1 MVKVEAYGSL
11 TRRQE
16 DLFRLGYYY
25 KSLAAVTLLTSDDAL
40 TFKARA
46 AQKVDGHVLASS
58 SLKVMGSKVT
68 FTPKRRT
75 DGLQNYT
82 LEYAANADLKMKG
95 ELKTKQTAS
104 SRTAESTV
112 SVEYRQPTYALKLA
126 VSDPNLGVRLTG
138 TTEKDGRGI
147 GADGIFDVA
156 LQRFVTYNLAAWATE
171 ARHSLV
177 FKHNGSDKAAYS
189 LGDFLFSYYNEVST
203 ATRLGALVKYSYPR
217 KETFIEFGGDY
228 RYDEKTVMRGKV
240 NSLGMLGLGM
250 TRTLNQYLKIGLA
263 AQFDVKKVKASNVS
277 DYHFGLR
284 LDFTT

>member
-25 KSLAAVTLLTSDDAL
+25 KSLAAVTLLTTTDAL

-46 AQKVDGHVLASS
+46 SQNVDGHVLASS
-58 SLKVMGSKVT
+58 SLKVVGSKVT

-75 DGLQNYT
+75 DGLQQYT
-82 LEYAANADLKMKG
+82 LEYTPNADLKLKG
-95 ELKTKQTAS
+95 ELKTKQTAT
-104 SRTAESTV
+104 SRTADSTV
-112 SVEYRQPTYALKLA
+112 AVEYRQPTYALKLA
-126 VSDPNLGVRLTG
+126 VTDPNLGVRLSG
-138 TTEKDGRGI
+138 TTEKDGRGV
-147 GADGIFDVA
+147 GADGTFDVA
-156 LQRFVTYNLAAWATE
+156 LQRFATYNLALWTTE

-189 LGDFLFSYYNEVST
+189 LGDFLFSYYNEAST
-203 ATRLGALVKYSYPR
+203 SIRLGALVKYSYPR
-217 KETFIEFGGDY
+217 KDTSIEFGGDY
-228 RYDEKTVMRGKV
+228 RYDEKTVLRGKV
-240 NSLGMLGLGM
+240 NSLGLLGLGM
-250 TRTLNQYLKIGLA
+250 TRNLNEYLRIGLA